1 MATNPQTATV
11 TLDDFIAA
19 TEASDE
25 RVEFVDGQ
33 VVAMGSTSLEH
44 AMVTQRIARSIGNQ
58 LAGRSCEVVS
68 QGTLVTAEVG
78 ENTFLPDIVVFC
90 GPPQRKRVR
99 GADILLNP
107 SVIVEV
113 LSPSTAGYDHDT
125 KWLNYRRIPSLQD
138 YLLVS
143 QDRARVERF
152 TRHGDG
158 FWLFSEV
165 EGTVAELRLESLN
178 VVLSMA
184 EIYEGVLTADGASA

>member
-1 MATNPQTATV
+1 MATHPQTALL

-19 TEASDE
+19 IEVSDE

-33 VVAMGSTSLEH
+33 FVAMGSTSLEH
-44 AMVTQRIARSIGNQ
+44 ALVTQRIARSIGNQ

-113 LSPSTAGYDHDT
+113 LSPS
-125 KWLNYRRIPSLQD
+125 
-138 YLLVS
+138 
-143 QDRARVERF
+143 
-152 TRHGDG
+152 
-158 FWLFSEV
+158 
-165 EGTVAELRLESLN
+165 
-178 VVLSMA
+178 
-184 EIYEGVLTADGASA
+184 